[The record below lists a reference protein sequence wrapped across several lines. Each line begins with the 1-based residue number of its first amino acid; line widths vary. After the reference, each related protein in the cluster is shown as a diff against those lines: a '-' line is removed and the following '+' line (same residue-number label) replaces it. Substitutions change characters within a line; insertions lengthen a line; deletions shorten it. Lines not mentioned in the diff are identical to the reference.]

1 MYLDDVKSR
10 TSSNM
15 SLSSDED
22 DTDSESSISDS
33 SSGYNENDEFEI
45 PNISKW
51 NQQQV
56 FEYLSEKLPKE
67 IVHQITKFVRYY

>member
-1 MYLDDVKSR
+1 
-10 TSSNM
+10 M
-15 SLSSDED
+15 SISSDED

-33 SSGYNENDEFEI
+33 SSGYNKNDEFKI

-51 NQQQV
+51 NKQQV
-56 FEYLSEKLPKE
+56 IEYLSEKLPKE